1 MSVSEK
7 IRVMQGDITKVN
19 VDAIVN
25 AANNTLLGGFGVDG
39 AIHREGGKEILE
51 ECKKIGGCE
60 TGEAVITTAGKLPAK
75 YVIHTVG
82 PVWFD
87 GNNNEA
93 EKLSSCYRNSL
104 QLAIDNHCRSIAFPN
119 ISTGTYGFP
128 KKEAALIAVRT
139 VKHFLEHHN
148 QIDQVLF
155 VCYTKENAELTTD
168 ALTDV
173 GSS

>member
-1 MSVSEK
+1 MGVSEK
-7 IRVMQGDITKVN
+7 IQVFQGDITKVK

-39 AIHREGGKEILE
+39 AIHREGGREILE

-60 TGEAVITTAGKLPAK
+60 TGEAVITTAGKLPARF
-75 YVIHTVG
+75 VIHTVG

-87 GNNNEA
+87 GNNDEA

-104 QLAIDNHCRSIAFPN
+104 QLAIDNRCRSIAFPN
-119 ISTGTYGFP
+119 ISTGAYGFP
-128 KKEAALIAVRT
+128 KREAARIAVNT
-139 VKHFLEHHN
+139 VKKFLERHD

-155 VCYTKENAELTTD
+155 VCFTKDNTEFTTS
-168 ALTDV
+168 ALTDAI
-173 GSS
+173 GT